1 VGQDW
6 DAASYE
12 RNAAFV
18 AELGEPLVALLAP
31 RAGQRVLDLGCG
43 DGRLTLALRQAGCV
57 VVGVDASASQV
68 EAARRRGLDARVMDG
83 QALDF
88 DGVFD
93 AVFSNAALHWMKR
106 PDLVLQGVWKAL
118 RPGGRFV
125 GELGAAGN
133 VGAIVRALDEALRRR
148 GRSFADLSPWFY
160 PTGPEYR
167 ARLEAAGF
175 AVVTLEVFARPTPLP
190 GDITAWLETF
200 AGAFQSALPDPA
212 RAALFAELRAA
223 LAPTLQKPDGT
234 WWADYVRLRFHAV
247 KPG

>member
-43 DGRLTLALRQAGCV
+43 DGRLTLALQRAGCEV
-57 VVGVDASASQV
+57 VAVDASASQV

-88 DGVFD
+88 EGEFD

-106 PDLVLQGVWKAL
+106 PDLVVPGVWKAL

-133 VGAIVRALDEALRRR
+133 VGAIVRALDDALRRR
-148 GRSFADLSPWFY
+148 GRSFADLNPCYY

-175 AVVTLEVFARPTPLP
+175 AVVTLEVFERPTPLP

-223 LAPTLQKPDGT
+223 LAPALLEPDGK
-234 WWADYVRLRFHAV
+234 WWVDYVRLRFHAV

>member
-1 VGQDW
+1 VAQDW
-6 DAASYE
+6 DAAAYE
-12 RNAAFV
+12 RNAGFV

-31 RAGQRVLDLGCG
+31 RAGERVLDLGCG
-43 DGRLTLALRQAGCV
+43 DGRLTLALQRAGCV
-57 VVGVDASASQV
+57 VAGVDASANQV

-83 QALDF
+83 EALDF
-88 DGVFD
+88 DREFD

-106 PDLVLQGVWKAL
+106 PDHVLGGVFRAL

-133 VGAIVRALDEALRRR
+133 VAAIGRALGDALRRR
-148 GRSFADLSPWFY
+148 GRSFADLSPWYY

-175 AVVTLEVFARPTPLP
+175 SVLSLEVFDRPTPLP

-200 AGAFQSALPDPA
+200 AGAFMASVPDAA
-212 RAALFAELRAA
+212 RAALFAELRET
-223 LAPTLQKPDGT
+223 LAPVLLKPDGT
-234 WWADYVRLRFHAV
+234 WWVDYVRLRFHATR
-247 KPG
+247 PR

>member
-43 DGRLTLALRQAGCV
+43 DGRLTLALQRAGCEV
-57 VVGVDASASQV
+57 VAVDASASQV

-88 DGVFD
+88 EGEFD

-106 PDLVLQGVWKAL
+106 PDLVVPGVWKAL

-133 VGAIVRALDEALRRR
+133 VGAIVRALDDALRRR
-148 GRSFADLSPWFY
+148 GRSFADLNPWYY

-175 AVVTLEVFARPTPLP
+175 AVVTLEVFERPTPLP

-223 LAPTLQKPDGT
+223 LAPALLEPDGK
-234 WWADYVRLRFHAV
+234 WWVDYVRLRFHAV

>member
-1 VGQDW
+1 MGQDW

-31 RAGQRVLDLGCG
+31 RAGERLLDLGCG

-148 GRSFADLSPWFY
+148 GRSFADVSPWFY

-175 AVVTLEVFARPTPLP
+175 AVVTLEVFERPTPLP

-223 LAPTLQKPDGT
+223 LAPALQKPDGT

>member
-1 VGQDW
+1 VGQEW
-6 DAASYE
+6 DAEAYE

-18 AELGEPLVALLAP
+18 AELGEPLLALLAP
-31 RAGQRVLDLGCG
+31 RAGERVLDLGCG

-68 EAARRRGLDARVMDG
+68 EAAQRRGLDARVMDG
-83 QALDF
+83 EVLDF
-88 DGVFD
+88 DREFD

-118 RPGGRFV
+118 QPGGRFV

-148 GRSFADLSPWFY
+148 GRSFADVSPWFY

-175 AVVTLEVFARPTPLP
+175 AVVTLEVFERPTPLP

-200 AGAFQSALPDPA
+200 AGAFQSALSDPA

-223 LAPTLQKPDGT
+223 LAPTLQRPDGT
-234 WWADYVRLRFHAV
+234 WWVDYVRLRFHAV